1 MLTFQNKTCRRGK
14 LPRISIKWRIFLAK
28 TEKLPCFTFGMEF
41 AIFALEKCILRRKCK
56 TDVPRA
62 IFRRTIKQERIEMAE
77 DLNQQEPT
85 AEEKAKF
92 EADVLKAAEDA
103 MKLDESRKTKD
114 ESVSDSV
121 CHPEEQCDEGSSPD
135 AAADAAAE
143 QPAEPAADA
152 STSSAAET
160 AALKAAL
167 ADANDRNLRLM
178 AEFDNYRRRTA
189 KEQLELIETANGKLL
204 EKLSEV
210 QDNFERAFASENKA
224 QDLEAFEK
232 GMQMIY
238 NQFAKILTDAGLEQI
253 DPTGAEFDPNCHEAL
268 MQQPSETVPEGHVV
282 TVFQKGYKLKNKIL
296 KTAKVIV
303 SSGK

>member
-1 MLTFQNKTCRRGK
+1 
-14 LPRISIKWRIFLAK
+14 
-28 TEKLPCFTFGMEF
+28 
-41 AIFALEKCILRRKCK
+41 
-56 TDVPRA
+56 
-62 IFRRTIKQERIEMAE
+62 MAE

-92 EADVLKAAEDA
+92 EQDGLKAAEDA
-103 MKLDESRKTKD
+103 MKMDGSTGSPTENKADAQAEEKVA
-114 ESVSDSV
+114 EPSDA
-121 CHPEEQCDEGSSPD
+121 PAEN
-135 AAADAAAE
+135 AADAAE
-143 QPAEPAADA
+143 QPAEDP
-152 STSSAAET
+152 T

-253 DPTGAEFDPNCHEAL
+253 DPTGAEFDPNMHEAL

>member
-1 MLTFQNKTCRRGK
+1 
-14 LPRISIKWRIFLAK
+14 
-28 TEKLPCFTFGMEF
+28 
-41 AIFALEKCILRRKCK
+41 
-56 TDVPRA
+56 
-62 IFRRTIKQERIEMAE
+62 MAE
-77 DLNQQEPT
+77 DKNEQEPT

-92 EADVLKAAEDA
+92 EQDVLKAAEDA
-103 MKLDESRKTKD
+103 MKMEAEANKADEAQA
-114 ESVSDSV
+114 E
-121 CHPEEQCDEGSSPD
+121 
-135 AAADAAAE
+135 AAAE
-143 QPAEPAADA
+143 QPAETADQPADQAPE
-152 STSSAAET
+152 SSESAEDV
-160 AALKAAL
+160 LKAEL
-167 ADANDRNLRLM
+167 AAANDRNLRLM
-178 AEFDNYRRRTA
+178 AEFDNFRRRSA

-253 DPTGAEFDPNCHEAL
+253 DPTGAEFDPNMHEAL
-268 MQQPSETVPEGHVV
+268 MQQHSETVPEGHVV

>member
-1 MLTFQNKTCRRGK
+1 
-14 LPRISIKWRIFLAK
+14 
-28 TEKLPCFTFGMEF
+28 
-41 AIFALEKCILRRKCK
+41 
-56 TDVPRA
+56 
-62 IFRRTIKQERIEMAE
+62 MAE

-92 EADVLKAAEDA
+92 EQDVLKAAEDA
-103 MKLDESRKTKD
+103 MKMDGSTGSPTENKADAQAEEKVA
-114 ESVSDSV
+114 EPSDA
-121 CHPEEQCDEGSSPD
+121 PAEN
-135 AAADAAAE
+135 AADAAE
-143 QPAEPAADA
+143 QPAEDP
-152 STSSAAET
+152 T

-253 DPTGAEFDPNCHEAL
+253 DPTGAEFDPNMHEAL

>member
-1 MLTFQNKTCRRGK
+1 
-14 LPRISIKWRIFLAK
+14 
-28 TEKLPCFTFGMEF
+28 
-41 AIFALEKCILRRKCK
+41 
-56 TDVPRA
+56 
-62 IFRRTIKQERIEMAE
+62 MAE

-92 EADVLKAAEDA
+92 EQDVLKAAEEA
-103 MKLDESRKTKD
+103 MKMEAEANK
-114 ESVSDSV
+114 
-121 CHPEEQCDEGSSPD
+121 
-135 AAADAAAE
+135 ADAAERHCEEQGDEAIQKEAPAQDAPEAPSAE
-143 QPAEPAADA
+143 EVLKQQLAE
-152 STSSAAET
+152 
-160 AALKAAL
+160 
-167 ADANDRNLRLM
+167 ANDRNLRLM
-178 AEFDNYRRRTA
+178 AEFDNFRRRSA

-224 QDLEAFEK
+224 KDLEAFEK

>member
-1 MLTFQNKTCRRGK
+1 
-14 LPRISIKWRIFLAK
+14 
-28 TEKLPCFTFGMEF
+28 
-41 AIFALEKCILRRKCK
+41 
-56 TDVPRA
+56 
-62 IFRRTIKQERIEMAE
+62 MAE
-77 DLNQQEPT
+77 DLNEQEPT

-103 MKLDESRKTKD
+103 MKMDGSTGSPTEKKAGA
-114 ESVSDSV
+114 SDQGAGDASA
-121 CHPEEQCDEGSSPD
+121 EQPAENADSP
-135 AAADAAAE
+135 AENNAAAE

-152 STSSAAET
+152 SASSATET

-253 DPTGAEFDPNCHEAL
+253 DPTGAEFDPNMHEAL

>member
-1 MLTFQNKTCRRGK
+1 
-14 LPRISIKWRIFLAK
+14 
-28 TEKLPCFTFGMEF
+28 
-41 AIFALEKCILRRKCK
+41 
-56 TDVPRA
+56 
-62 IFRRTIKQERIEMAE
+62 MAE
-77 DLNQQEPT
+77 NLNEQEPT

-103 MKLDESRKTKD
+103 MKMEAEANKADAQGAGDAQAESGT
-114 ESVSDSV
+114 EPSA
-121 CHPEEQCDEGSSPD
+121 E
-135 AAADAAAE
+135 AAAE
-143 QPAEPAADA
+143 QPAEA
-152 STSSAAET
+152 AAEVDPT
-160 AALKAAL
+160 EALKQQL

>member
-1 MLTFQNKTCRRGK
+1 
-14 LPRISIKWRIFLAK
+14 
-28 TEKLPCFTFGMEF
+28 
-41 AIFALEKCILRRKCK
+41 
-56 TDVPRA
+56 
-62 IFRRTIKQERIEMAE
+62 MAE

-103 MKLDESRKTKD
+103 MKMEAEANKADA
-114 ESVSDSV
+114 SDAQA
-121 CHPEEQCDEGSSPD
+121 EAAEQP
-135 AAADAAAE
+135 ADAAAE
-143 QPAEPAADA
+143 QPAEAAP
-152 STSSAAET
+152 SAEEV
-160 AALKAAL
+160 LKQQL
-167 ADANDRNLRLM
+167 ADATDRNLRLM

-210 QDNFERAFASENKA
+210 QDNSERAFASENKA

-253 DPTGAEFDPNCHEAL
+253 DPTGAEFDPNMHEAL
-268 MQQPSETVPEGHVV
+268 MQQPSETVPEGQVV

>member
-1 MLTFQNKTCRRGK
+1 
-14 LPRISIKWRIFLAK
+14 
-28 TEKLPCFTFGMEF
+28 
-41 AIFALEKCILRRKCK
+41 
-56 TDVPRA
+56 
-62 IFRRTIKQERIEMAE
+62 MAE

-92 EADVLKAAEDA
+92 EADVLKAAEEA
-103 MKLDESRKTKD
+103 MKMEA
-114 ESVSDSV
+114 E
-121 CHPEEQCDEGSSPD
+121 
-135 AAADAAAE
+135 ANNADAAQAEASAE
-143 QPAEPAADA
+143 QPAETAEQ
-152 STSSAAET
+152 SAEPAET
-160 AALKAAL
+160 APSAEEVLKQQL
-167 ADANDRNLRLM
+167 ADATDRNLRLM

-253 DPTGAEFDPNCHEAL
+253 DPTGAEFDPNMHEAL

-282 TVFQKGYKLKNKIL
+282 TVFQKGYKLQIKIL

>member
-1 MLTFQNKTCRRGK
+1 
-14 LPRISIKWRIFLAK
+14 
-28 TEKLPCFTFGMEF
+28 
-41 AIFALEKCILRRKCK
+41 
-56 TDVPRA
+56 
-62 IFRRTIKQERIEMAE
+62 MAE
-77 DLNQQEPT
+77 DLNEQEPT

-103 MKLDESRKTKD
+103 MKMDGSASSPTENKVDAERHS
-114 ESVSDSV
+114 
-121 CHPEEQCDEGSSPD
+121 EEQGDEGSSPD
-135 AAADAAAE
+135 APADASAE
-143 QPAEPAADA
+143 QPADAASEQPAD
-152 STSSAAET
+152 SAAEDPT

-167 ADANDRNLRLM
+167 AEANDRNLRLM

-253 DPTGAEFDPNCHEAL
+253 DPTGAEFDPNMHEAL

>member
-1 MLTFQNKTCRRGK
+1 
-14 LPRISIKWRIFLAK
+14 
-28 TEKLPCFTFGMEF
+28 
-41 AIFALEKCILRRKCK
+41 
-56 TDVPRA
+56 
-62 IFRRTIKQERIEMAE
+62 MAE

-92 EADVLKAAEDA
+92 EQDVLKAAEEA
-103 MKLDESRKTKD
+103 MKMEAEANKNDEQAAAN
-114 ESVSDSV
+114 E
-121 CHPEEQCDEGSSPD
+121 PAAEQ
-135 AAADAAAE
+135 AADA
-143 QPAEPAADA
+143 PAADKTQA
-152 STSSAAET
+152 PSAEEI
-160 AALKAAL
+160 LKQQL
-167 ADANDRNLRLM
+167 SEANDRNLRLM
-178 AEFDNYRRRTA
+178 AEFDNFRRRTA

-224 QDLEAFEK
+224 KDLEAFEK

-268 MQQPSETVPEGHVV
+268 MQQPSETIPEGHVV

>member
-1 MLTFQNKTCRRGK
+1 
-14 LPRISIKWRIFLAK
+14 
-28 TEKLPCFTFGMEF
+28 
-41 AIFALEKCILRRKCK
+41 
-56 TDVPRA
+56 
-62 IFRRTIKQERIEMAE
+62 MAE

-92 EADVLKAAEDA
+92 ENDVLKAAEDA
-103 MKLDESRKTKD
+103 MKMDGSTGSPSENKADAQAEEKVA
-114 ESVSDSV
+114 EPSDA
-121 CHPEEQCDEGSSPD
+121 PAEN
-135 AAADAAAE
+135 AADAAE

-152 STSSAAET
+152 STSSATET

-253 DPTGAEFDPNCHEAL
+253 DPTGAEFDPNMHEAL

>member
-1 MLTFQNKTCRRGK
+1 MFQNKTCRRGK
-14 LPRISIKWRIFLAK
+14 LPRITIKWRIFLAK
-28 TEKLPCFTFGMEF
+28 TAKLPCFTFGMEF
-41 AIFALEKCILRRKCK
+41 AIFAFEKCILRRKCK

-92 EADVLKAAEDA
+92 ENDVLKAAEDA
-103 MKLDESRKTKD
+103 MKMDGSTGSPSENKADAQAEEKVA
-114 ESVSDSV
+114 EPSDA
-121 CHPEEQCDEGSSPD
+121 PAEN
-135 AAADAAAE
+135 AADAAE
-143 QPAEPAADA
+143 QPADAAADA
-152 STSSAAET
+152 STSSATET

-253 DPTGAEFDPNCHEAL
+253 DPTGAEFDPNMHEAL

>member
-1 MLTFQNKTCRRGK
+1 
-14 LPRISIKWRIFLAK
+14 
-28 TEKLPCFTFGMEF
+28 
-41 AIFALEKCILRRKCK
+41 
-56 TDVPRA
+56 
-62 IFRRTIKQERIEMAE
+62 MAE
-77 DLNQQEPT
+77 DLNQEPT

-92 EADVLKAAEDA
+92 EQDVLKAAEEA
-103 MKLDESRKTKD
+103 MKMEAEANKADAEKA
-114 ESVSDSV
+114 EDSEERH
-121 CHPEEQCDEGSSPD
+121 CEEQGDEAIQKEAPAQEAPEAPS
-135 AAADAAAE
+135 AE
-143 QPAEPAADA
+143 EV
-152 STSSAAET
+152 
-160 AALKAAL
+160 LKQQL

-178 AEFDNYRRRTA
+178 AEFDNFRRRSA

-224 QDLEAFEK
+224 KDLEAFEK

-268 MQQPSETVPEGHVV
+268 MQQPSETIPEGHVV

>member
-1 MLTFQNKTCRRGK
+1 
-14 LPRISIKWRIFLAK
+14 
-28 TEKLPCFTFGMEF
+28 
-41 AIFALEKCILRRKCK
+41 
-56 TDVPRA
+56 
-62 IFRRTIKQERIEMAE
+62 MAE

-92 EADVLKAAEDA
+92 ENDVLKAAEDA
-103 MKLDESRKTKD
+103 MKMDGSTGSPSENKADAQAEEKVA
-114 ESVSDSV
+114 EPSDA
-121 CHPEEQCDEGSSPD
+121 PAEI
-135 AAADAAAE
+135 AADAAE

-152 STSSAAET
+152 STNSATET

-253 DPTGAEFDPNCHEAL
+253 DPTGAEFDPNMHEAL

>member
-1 MLTFQNKTCRRGK
+1 
-14 LPRISIKWRIFLAK
+14 
-28 TEKLPCFTFGMEF
+28 
-41 AIFALEKCILRRKCK
+41 
-56 TDVPRA
+56 
-62 IFRRTIKQERIEMAE
+62 MAE

-92 EADVLKAAEDA
+92 ENDVLKAAEDA
-103 MKLDESRKTKD
+103 MKMEA
-114 ESVSDSV
+114 EANNA
-121 CHPEEQCDEGSSPD
+121 D
-135 AAADAAAE
+135 AAQSTDAPADAAAEQPADAAAE
-143 QPAEPAADA
+143 QPAEDP
-152 STSSAAET
+152 T

-253 DPTGAEFDPNCHEAL
+253 DPTGAEFDPNMHEAL

>member
-1 MLTFQNKTCRRGK
+1 
-14 LPRISIKWRIFLAK
+14 
-28 TEKLPCFTFGMEF
+28 
-41 AIFALEKCILRRKCK
+41 
-56 TDVPRA
+56 
-62 IFRRTIKQERIEMAE
+62 MAE

-92 EADVLKAAEDA
+92 ENDVLKAAEEA
-103 MKLDESRKTKD
+103 MKMEAEANK
-114 ESVSDSV
+114 
-121 CHPEEQCDEGSSPD
+121 
-135 AAADAAAE
+135 ADAAEQAAGEAQDEATAE
-143 QPAEPAADA
+143 QPAE
-152 STSSAAET
+152 AAEKPAEPAT
-160 AALKAAL
+160 APDPTEVLKQQL
-167 ADANDRNLRLM
+167 ADATDRNLRLM

-253 DPTGAEFDPNCHEAL
+253 DPTGAEFDPNMHEAL